1 MKKAFITGITGQDGS
16 YLAELLLSKNYFVIG
31 LIRRTSSL
39 ARTRIDHLR
48 HNKNLKLIY
57 GDMNDFSILLNVIS
71 KEKPDEIYNLA
82 AQSHVKI
89 SFDLPFYTSDTDAKG
104 FLNIL
109 EIVKIL
115 KLDTKI
121 YQASTSEMY
130 GRVLESPQ
138 IESTPFNPVSPYG
151 FSKVYAHNAAK
162 NYRESY
168 NMFVCCGILFNHES
182 PRRGENFISKKIT
195 LNISKYKL
203 KKIHKFSLGNI
214 YAKRDWGYAPEYVYG
229 MWLMLQ
235 RDKPDDYILATNKT
249 NTVLDFLIKSL
260 NYLEIDFKTEGEG
273 IDFKVISKEGNI
285 IVDISKEYYRPSEVD
300 FLQGDYTKAKNILN
314 WHPKVDLDD
323 LIKIMIDHD
332 LENLR
337 NEANSD

>member
-182 PRRGENFISKKIT
+182 PRRGENFISKK
-195 LNISKYKL
+195 L
-203 KKIHKFSLGNI
+203 H
-214 YAKRDWGYAPEYVYG
+214 
-229 MWLMLQ
+229 
-235 RDKPDDYILATNKT
+235 
-249 NTVLDFLIKSL
+249 
-260 NYLEIDFKTEGEG
+260 
-273 IDFKVISKEGNI
+273 
-285 IVDISKEYYRPSEVD
+285 
-300 FLQGDYTKAKNILN
+300 
-314 WHPKVDLDD
+314 
-323 LIKIMIDHD
+323 
-332 LENLR
+332 
-337 NEANSD
+337 